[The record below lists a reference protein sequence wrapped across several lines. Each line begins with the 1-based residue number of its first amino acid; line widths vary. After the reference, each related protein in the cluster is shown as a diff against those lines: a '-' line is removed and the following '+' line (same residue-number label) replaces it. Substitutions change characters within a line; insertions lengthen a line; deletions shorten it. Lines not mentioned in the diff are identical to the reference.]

1 MNLGTANKIF
11 KWVLIAT
18 LTYVLISSVA
28 MIGVGLNQTSGDY
41 LNSLFEFATNPILA
55 LLVGILAT
63 AIVQSSSTVSSI
75 IVGLVAGGLPVES
88 AIPMIIGADFG
99 TTVTNVIVS
108 LAYVG
113 RKQYFRRAFAAAM
126 VHDFFNLLAVFIFLP
141 LELTFHFME
150 HISGFF
156 AGLLVGG
163 QDISLGGNNFLHGLT
178 SPFIGFFNSL
188 GQGQG
193 EVVGGII
200 MVIAGV
206 IFILLS
212 VIYIGNLLKQLM
224 VGRAQ
229 KIMFAAIGKKPLT
242 SIFSGMLIT
251 TIVQSSSTTTSL
263 MVPLAGTGLFRL
275 KQVYPF
281 TLGSNIG
288 TTVTALLA
296 ATAITGA
303 NAVYALQIA
312 LVFLLY
318 NVFSVTLVYNT
329 PVLMRLPM
337 VAAVSIAKLADRNKL
352 VAIIYVVGVFFA
364 IPAFLIFIAS

>member
-1 MNLGTANKIF
+1 MNFEMANRIF
-11 KWVLIAT
+11 NWVLIAM

-28 MIGVGLNQTSGDY
+28 MIGQGLNIASGDK
-41 LNSLFEFATNPILA
+41 LDKLFEFATNPITA

-150 HISGFF
+150 RSAGFI
-156 AGLLVGG
+156 ANLLVGG
-163 QDISLGGNNFLHGLT
+163 QDMSLGGVNFIHGLT
-178 SPFIGFFNSL
+178 APFIGFFRGL
-188 GQGQG
+188 GQINGDALSG
-193 EVVGGII
+193 AIMIILGVV
-200 MVIAGV
+200 
-206 IFILLS
+206 FILLS
-212 VIYIGNLLKQLM
+212 VIYIGDLLKKLM

-242 SIFSGMLIT
+242 SIFSGMFIT

-263 MVPLAGTGLFRL
+263 MIPFAGAGLFRL

-288 TTVTALLA
+288 TTITALLA

-318 NVFSVTLVYNT
+318 NVLSVVLVYNT
-329 PVLMRLPM
+329 PGLMRLPM
-337 VAAVSIAKLADRNKL
+337 VGAVSIAKVAGKNKMI
-352 VAIIYVVGVFFA
+352 AILYVIGVFFA
-364 IPAFLIFIAS
+364 VPAFFIYIAS